1 MYASDFTVCI
11 KNIAERDFLGSLAV
25 SSYLFKNKIKAR
37 QAYEK
42 KYN

>member
-11 KNIAERDFLGSLAV
+11 KNRAESFLGSLAA

-37 QAYEK
+37 QPYEK